1 MDYFLEQ
8 NNVFQCCEWDGN
20 GCFFSPDRQDRR
32 PTVATETATAILRHS
47 RGPDYGTNRIRA
59 YRHRSPK
66 VHCHL
71 HTSDTNPSSP
81 LCIASVPPTP
91 EQEPSIQ
98 SPGNEL
104 RHVHESISRSS
115 ALPLPPAPPP
125 IQTVR
130 PIQLQRIRDAE
141 NERWLSGQHDSD
153 RCGEGT

>member
-1 MDYFLEQ
+1 MYSSVANGTEMDVSSVLFPRQ
-8 NNVFQCCEWDGN
+8 TRQTANSRDRDGHRH
-20 GCFFSPDRQDRR
+20 PQALPR
-32 PTVATETATAILRHS
+32 PPTTVRTESEHTVIVL
-47 RGPDYGTNRIRA
+47 
-59 YRHRSPK
+59 PK

-71 HTSDTNPSSP
+71 QTPDTNPSSP
-81 LCIASVPPTP
+81 LCIACVPPTP
-91 EQEPSIQ
+91 EQGPSIQ

>member
-1 MDYFLEQ
+1 MYSSVANGTEMDVSSPQ
-8 NNVFQCCEWDGN
+8 TDKTDGQQ
-20 GCFFSPDRQDRR
+20 SRPRR
-32 PTVATETATAILRHS
+32 PPPSSGTPAAPTTVRTASEHTVIVL
-47 RGPDYGTNRIRA
+47 
-59 YRHRSPK
+59 PK

-71 HTSDTNPSSP
+71 QTPDTNPSSP
-81 LCIASVPPTP
+81 LCIACVLLTP
-91 EQEPSIQ
+91 EQGPFIQ
-98 SPGNEL
+98 STGNEL

>member
-1 MDYFLEQ
+1 MY
-8 NNVFQCCEWDGN
+8 CCEWDVMFLL
-20 GCFFSPDRQDRR
+20 FFSPDRQDRR
-32 PTVATETATAILRHS
+32 PTVAIETATAILRHS
-47 RGPDYGTNRIRA
+47 RGPDCGTNRIRA

-91 EQEPSIQ
+91 EQGPSIQ

-115 ALPLPPAPPP
+115 ALSLPPAPPP